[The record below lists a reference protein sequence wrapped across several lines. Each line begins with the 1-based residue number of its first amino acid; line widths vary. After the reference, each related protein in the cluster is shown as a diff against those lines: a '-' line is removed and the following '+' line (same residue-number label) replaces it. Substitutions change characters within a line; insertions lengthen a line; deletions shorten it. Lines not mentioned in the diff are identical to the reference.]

1 MPSGIGTVVRDLLAD
16 LQEGRGGGGGGGVD
30 ARRMDGLKMG
40 CMARSFQRLG
50 KWERLLMTGRWKGTK
65 SVRVLF
71 QMTTRVA
78 MLRCCTVC
86 RRCELGGKIEVDAG
100 DAGDAPHMEI

>member
-1 MPSGIGTVVRDLLAD
+1 MPSGIGTEVRDLLVD
-16 LQEGRGGGGGGGVD
+16 LQEGRGGGGVD

>member
-16 LQEGRGGGGGGGVD
+16 LQEGRGGGGGVD

-65 SVRVLF
+65 SVRVL
-71 QMTTRVA
+71 VPNDIS
-78 MLRCCTVC
+78 RCDAAV
-86 RRCELGGKIEVDAG
+86 LHSLSEV
-100 DAGDAPHMEI
+100 